1 MVIKDKVVDFGLND
15 IFDKQSWGD
24 AKKIIDACL
33 WHPPYCPSPDGK
45 MLITT
50 PANQTASSWWEEV
63 IKYYVKP
70 PISDLFVEESCFDG
84 KDFEMIEHINKYFNP
99 SGAVDSLGHIFDL
112 IDIKQSQDK
121 SVITLRAQFSR
132 IFALSKRGA

>member
-1 MVIKDKVVDFGLND
+1 MSNL
-15 IFDKQSWGD
+15 QSLT
-24 AKKIIDACL
+24 CL
-33 WHPPYCPSPDGK
+33 LRS
-45 MLITT
+45 LI
-50 PANQTASSWWEEV
+50 
-63 IKYYVKP
+63 
-70 PISDLFVEESCFDG
+70 FDG
-84 KDFEMIEHINKYFNP
+84 KGFEMIGHIDKYFNP